1 VAGSVVRKPSA
12 AAAALIAGCA
22 AFVAAFVLMPFV
34 VVFAQAFGGG
44 ITAMR
49 TLFAQGEAMHAMGLT
64 AIITIAALA
73 INASVGLLI
82 AWTLSKYRF
91 HGKALLSAIVDLPLS
106 VSPVVAGLA
115 ILLAFG
121 SRSPLGI
128 WFAAHGIKLVF
139 ALPALVMATVFV
151 TFPFIAREVAA
162 VMDEQGRQLEEA
174 ALTLGARLPS
184 VFWRVT
190 LPNVRFALLN
200 GMILCG
206 ARAMGE
212 FGAVS
217 VVSGK
222 IRGQTETIPLYIEA
236 LYNEYNV
243 SGAFAMALVLV
254 IATVAAIA
262 LRIALA
268 RRYAHQ

>member
-1 VAGSVVRKPSA
+1 MAQPVKRAPGAGGKI
-12 AAAALIAGCA
+12 LITATA
-22 AFVAAFVLMPFV
+22 VFLAIFVFMPFV

-44 ITAMR
+44 LSALASLFQRGETA
-49 TLFAQGEAMHAMGLT
+49 HAIVLT
-64 AIITIAALA
+64 VIVTTATLA
-73 INASVGLLI
+73 INAAVGLLL

-91 HGKALLSAIVDLPLS
+91 NGKAVISTIIDLPLS

-115 ILLAFG
+115 ILLTFG

-128 WFAAHGIKLVF
+128 WLGDHGIKVVF
-139 ALPALVMATVFV
+139 AIPALVMATVFV

-174 ALTLGARLPS
+174 ALTLGARVWP
-184 VFWRVT
+184 VFWKVT
-190 LPNVRFALLN
+190 LPNVRWALFN
-200 GMILCG
+200 GMILCA

-222 IRGQTETIPLYIEA
+222 IRGQTETIPLYVEA
-236 LYNEYNV
+236 LYNEYNI
-243 SGAFAMALVLV
+243 SGAFSMALVLV
-254 IATVAAIA
+254 LVTVIAIA
-262 LRIALA
+262 ARIILSRRHALR
-268 RRYAHQ
+268 